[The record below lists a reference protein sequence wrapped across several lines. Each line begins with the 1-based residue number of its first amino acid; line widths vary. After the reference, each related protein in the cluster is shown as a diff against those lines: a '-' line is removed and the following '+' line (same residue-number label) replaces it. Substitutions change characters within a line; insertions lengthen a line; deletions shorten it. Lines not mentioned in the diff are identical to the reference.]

1 MQIRAG
7 AVESNLKALLH
18 KDSAKTQHGNGAYQQ
33 DPIPGHMNMMDLN
46 TRIQEE
52 PRHWNSYGHATLID
66 LNGSVYQDSRDQF
79 TSYQVHNGK
88 ADVHKMTSSDPP
100 ELSTDDLQKI
110 QVDCLAAIAI
120 QLLLKLKRYLKVTY
134 SLNDDRCQAYSPT
147 EPLKPGDPLSRQSVA
162 FDLSETR
169 TDLPSTYQDLV
180 QRYQVKTPKPFNF
193 VH

>member
-18 KDSAKTQHGNGAYQQ
+18 KDSAKTQHGNGTYRQ
-33 DPIPGHMNMMDLN
+33 DPFPGHMHMMDLN

-52 PRHWNSYGHATLID
+52 PTHWNSYGHPTPVD
-66 LNGSVYQDSRDQF
+66 LNGAVYQDPRDQF

-110 QVDCLAAIAI
+110 QVVFIAFSPVM
-120 QLLLKLKRYLKVTY
+120 LWVLKLGYFLFEIFHFKITY
-134 SLNDDRCQAYSPT
+134 VNRILHR
-147 EPLKPGDPLSRQSVA
+147 
-162 FDLSETR
+162 
-169 TDLPSTYQDLV
+169 
-180 QRYQVKTPKPFNF
+180 
-193 VH
+193 